1 MKEARHHERVR
12 TILGAQIIF
21 NHKNSTLEC
30 QIRNIS
36 AGGAKLSVS
45 DAVALPNEF
54 DLHIPQKGRTFRAR
68 LRWRSADGV
77 GVEFLNDDA
86 RAAPAPENDLKS
98 RVLELESENELLRR
112 RVRELMVEL
121 EKAGGGRVHAS
132 A

>member
-21 NHKNSTLEC
+21 NNKSSTLEC

-36 AGGAKLSVS
+36 PAGAKLALSET
-45 DAVALPNEF
+45 VALPDEF
-54 DLHIPQKGRTFRAR
+54 DLHIPQRGRTFRAR

-77 GVEFLNDDA
+77 GVEFLRDEA
-86 RAAPAPENDLKS
+86 RGTPAPGDDLMA
-98 RVLELESENELLRR
+98 RVHELESENELLRR
-112 RVRELMVEL
+112 RVLELMVEL
-121 EKAGGGRVHAS
+121 EKAGGGRARAS